1 MSWAEG
7 PMNVTVVGK
16 KNDIPSG
23 EVTALPTTTQM
34 TGAGLARLNV
44 TVQQG
49 HRARVHTIHT
59 KATGLAQGIR
69 SLR

>member
-1 MSWAEG
+1 MSLWWE
-7 PMNVTVVGK
+7 

-23 EVTALPTTTQM
+23 EVTVLPTTTQM
-34 TGAGLARLNV
+34 AGAGLARLNV

-49 HRARVHTIHT
+49 HRARVHTKYT

-69 SLR
+69 NLR